1 MNHLNEISAKL
12 AEFGVDA
19 MMLTHQANR
28 FYASGVDATGTDA
41 LCVVTC
47 GKHYY
52 ITDSRYIEEAQKKV
66 TNAVVQC
73 TSHTV
78 SNKDYLKEIIA
89 SCGISKMGYEENYLT
104 CAGLEKYVAEQDCTF
119 VPTEKL
125 VTDLRQSKG
134 ADEVA
139 CIVAAQRIAERAL
152 DEIIPF
158 IKPGMTEREIT
169 AKLVYDMLRFGA
181 DKISFDP
188 IVVAGPNGSLPHG
201 HPGDRPVQKGDF
213 ITMDFGCKVG
223 GYCSDMTRTV
233 ALGEPSEE
241 MRKVYDTV
249 LKAQLAGIELMQV
262 GVIGYEIHNAAAK
275 VIDDAGYGA
284 YFGHGYG
291 HSVGIEIHEGPN
303 AAPKGTVPIPEGAV
317 VTAEP
322 GIYLPGQ
329 FGVRIEDMIHFTA
342 QGPVNLTKAAKE
354 LLVL

>member
-12 AEFGVDA
+12 AELGVDA

-41 LCVVTC
+41 LCVVTRS
-47 GKHYY
+47 KHYY
-52 ITDSRYIEEAQKKV
+52 ITDARYIEEAQKKV
-66 TNAVVQC
+66 VGAVVQC

-78 SNKDYLKEIIA
+78 NYTDYLKEIIA

-104 CAGLEKYVAEQDCTF
+104 CAGLQKYEADLDCTF
-119 VPTEKL
+119 VPVEKI

-134 ADEVA
+134 EDEVA
-139 CIVAAQRIAERAL
+139 CMVAAQRIAERAL
-152 DEIIPF
+152 DEILTF
-158 IKPGMTEREIT
+158 IKPGMTEREIA
-169 AKLVYDMLRFGA
+169 AKIVYDMLRFGA

-201 HPGDRPVQKGDF
+201 HPGDRPVQSGDF

-241 MRKVYDTV
+241 MRRVYDTV
-249 LKAQLAGIELMQV
+249 LRAQLAGIELMQV

-275 VIDDAGYGA
+275 VIGDAGYGA

-303 AAPKGTVPIPEGAV
+303 AAPKGTVPIPAGAV

-342 QGPVNLTKAAKE
+342 KGPVNLTEAKKE

>member
-1 MNHLNEISAKL
+1 MNHLKEISAKL
-12 AEFGVDA
+12 ADYGIDA

-41 LCVVTC
+41 LCVVTRS
-47 GKHYY
+47 KHYY
-52 ITDSRYIEEAQKKV
+52 ITDSRYIEDAQKKV
-66 TNAVVQC
+66 AGAEIRC

-78 SNKDYLKEIIA
+78 SYGDYLKEIVA

-104 CAGLEKYVAEQDCTF
+104 CALLQKYESELDCAF
-119 VPTEKL
+119 VPAEKL

-134 ADEVA
+134 EDEVA

-152 DEIIPF
+152 DEILTF
-158 IKPGMTEREIT
+158 IKPGMTEREIA

-181 DKISFDP
+181 DKMSFDP

-201 HPGDRPVQKGDF
+201 HPGDRPVQNGDF

-249 LKAQLAGIELMQV
+249 LQAQLAGMAQMNV
-262 GVIGYEIHNAAAK
+262 GVIGYEIHNAADK
-275 VIDDAGYGA
+275 IIRDAGYGA
-284 YFGHGYG
+284 YFGHGFG
-291 HSVGIEIHEGPN
+291 HSAGIEIHEGPN
-303 AAPKGTVPIPEGAV
+303 AAPKGTVPIPAGAV

-342 QGPVNLTKAAKE
+342 EGPVNLTLAKKE
-354 LLVL
+354 LLIL

>member
-1 MNHLNEISAKL
+1 MNHLNEISVKL
-12 AEFGVDA
+12 AEFGIDA

-41 LCVVTC
+41 LCVVTRS
-47 GKHYY
+47 KHFY
-52 ITDSRYIEEAQKKV
+52 ITDSRYIEDAQAKV
-66 TNAVVQC
+66 SGAEVKC

-78 SNKDYLKEIIA
+78 SYGDYLKEIIA
-89 SCGISKMGYEENYLT
+89 SCGISKMGYEENYMT
-104 CAGLEKYVAEQDCTF
+104 CALLQKYEAELDCSF
-119 VPTEKL
+119 VPAEKL

-134 ADEVA
+134 EEEVA
-139 CIVAAQRIAERAL
+139 CIVAAQRIAEGAL
-152 DEIIPF
+152 AEIVKF
-158 IKPGMTEREIT
+158 IQPGMTEREIA

-181 DKISFDP
+181 DKMSFEP

-201 HPGDRPVQKGDF
+201 HPSDRPVQKGDF
-213 ITMDFGCKVG
+213 ITMDFGCMVG

-233 ALGEPSEE
+233 ALGEPTEE

-249 LKAQLAGIELMQV
+249 LKAQLAGIELMTV

-275 VIDDAGYGA
+275 IIGDAGYGA
-284 YFGHGYG
+284 YFGHGFG

-303 AAPKGTVPIPEGAV
+303 AAPKGTVAIPEGAV

-322 GIYLPGQ
+322 GIYLPGR
-329 FGVRIEDMIHFTA
+329 FGVRIEDMVLFTKE
-342 QGPVNLTKAAKE
+342 GPVNLTEAPKE